1 MYSGLLL
8 LINLSKSSLFLP
20 LFSVRVE
27 HINNFKELFP
37 GKVLYKDYKMEN
49 KDLQSSENMDL
60 SGIFA
65 TNRNILKSVCRLL
78 KKSKSTL
85 FQKKTKKKYMK
96 RAPCPSD
103 ENKTESRECTRV
115 EVSNLETDSEDSTS
129 LQNEWL
135 IHLVL
140 GNLPRDGGLRL
151 IETDTPNVAEKDHI
165 EVSSPKRD
173 IKGIA
178 AIVSRH
184 IQI

>member
-1 MYSGLLL
+1 
-8 LINLSKSSLFLP
+8 
-20 LFSVRVE
+20 
-27 HINNFKELFP
+27 
-37 GKVLYKDYKMEN
+37 MEN

-85 FQKKTKKKYMK
+85 FQKKTQKKYMK
-96 RAPCPSD
+96 RPRISD
-103 ENKTESRECTRV
+103 ENKTDSQECTRV
-115 EVSNLETDSEDSTS
+115 EVSNLETDSEDTSS

-151 IETDTPNVAEKDHI
+151 VETDTPNAAEKDDHT
-165 EVSSPKRD
+165 EVSSPKQD
-173 IKGIA
+173 IKGNCRNC
-178 AIVSRH
+178 SQR
-184 IQI
+184 IQIEVLTKDEDDVTEAPYLK